1 MNYNTT
7 DKEKKVFVVIMAFI
21 VLMILALIVL
31 ELCGMFDEPLW
42 KPDAVFPMANAN
54 VSWLQ
59 SFYGG
64 AMSL

>member
-7 DKEKKVFVVIMAFI
+7 KHEKKALAVIMAVIF
-21 VLMILALIVL
+21 LMLLALIVL

-42 KPDAVFPMANAN
+42 KPDAVFPMTNAK

-59 SFYGG
+59 SFFGG
-64 AMSL
+64 AMS